1 MSMQDPISDCLNI
14 IRNGLMRHKD
24 VVLFPYS
31 KLKHDLVNVLVDEGY
46 LLSAEKVSVDSKNF
60 VSVGLKYFD
69 GQPVIKNL
77 ERISRPGLRKY
88 EGVKDL
94 TEVNAGLGIY
104 ILTTNQGLM
113 TDKTARS
120 QNIGGEV
127 LVRIF

>member
-14 IRNGLMRHKD
+14 RKNGLMRHKH
-24 VVLFPYS
+24 VALFPYS

-46 LLSAEKVSVDSKNF
+46 LLSSEKVSVDSKNF
-60 VSVGLKYFD
+60 ISVGLKYFD

-94 TEVNAGLGIY
+94 KEVNAGLGIY

-127 LVRIF
+127 LARIF

>member
-1 MSMQDPISDCLNI
+1 MSMQDPISECFNI
-14 IRNGLMRHKD
+14 IRNGLMRHTD

-46 LLSAEKVSVDSKNF
+46 LLSAEKVSVDGKNF
-60 VSVGLKYFD
+60 ISVSLKYFN

-94 TEVNAGLGIY
+94 KEVNAGLGIY

-127 LVRIF
+127 LARIF

>member
-14 IRNGLMRHKD
+14 IRNGLKRHKD

-94 TEVNAGLGIY
+94 KEVNAGLGIY

>member
-24 VVLFPYS
+24 VVLFTYS

-46 LLSAEKVSVDSKNF
+46 LLSAEKVSVDGKNF
-60 VSVGLKYFD
+60 ISVGLKYFD

-94 TEVNAGLGIY
+94 KDVNAGLGIY

-127 LVRIF
+127 LARIF

>member
-14 IRNGLMRHKD
+14 IRNGLMRQKD
-24 VVLFPYS
+24 EVLFPYS

-94 TEVNAGLGIY
+94 KEVNAGLGMY

-113 TDKTARS
+113 TDKKARS

>member
-24 VVLFPYS
+24 VVLFTYS

-46 LLSAEKVSVDSKNF
+46 LLSAEKVSVDGKNF
-60 VSVGLKYFD
+60 ISVGLKYFD

-94 TEVNAGLGIY
+94 KEVNAGLGIY

-127 LVRIF
+127 LARIF